1 MIPRPHKKAILVLA
15 GLAGLC
21 VVLWALSVARSETKT
36 WGVLLSALPDRVSTK
51 NITNSV
57 YYILKQTHESV
68 FRKDDGQ
75 NFTSKVLS
83 SWSRSAGS
91 SRYVLCPDTSLRFDA
106 SRPFSMG
113 YFGAYL
119 RAVTAGYDPAA
130 RVTNTGR
137 CFVVTFKRG
146 RAGYMD
152 FLSQYENAPTV
163 DNGACQLGLGAYR
176 VSEISKDKI
185 TLARKEPVAH
195 GYNEIVLYD
204 YKGVKDPHLNDKR
217 IKDFNRIAPF
227 DVPEHV
233 KKDFLSFDNL
243 GLKSEVLLI
252 NVEDKKVREILYN
265 CLDVD
270 AFRRAYFPMKQSFYN
285 IQTVFPLGIPG
296 ARAGL
301 PYQDRSFCRGQNS
314 AGPIVLANWRKDNIR
329 QINKFAA
336 DLRKKTGINIKV
348 VNYDANALAA
358 SLNTRPRAYDLLVI
372 MLSAMRAEQLDF
384 LSSFAGKGSYLDY
397 DVSGANAEYEAL
409 LHEDVYGPRGQ
420 LAEGLANKL
429 AEQYAVL
436 TLYQGND
443 TVYYPKEIKNLVVGS
458 ELMEYPEVAD
468 FRW

>member
-1 MIPRPHKKAILVLA
+1 MMPRTHRKARLAFA

-21 VVLWALSVARSETKT
+21 VALWALLAARSETKK
-36 WGVLLSALPDRVSTK
+36 WGVLLSALPDSVSTK

-57 YYILKQTHESV
+57 YYILKQTHEPV

-83 SWSRSAGS
+83 SWSRSADS

-106 SRPFSMG
+106 SRSFSVE
-113 YFGAYL
+113 YFGDYL
-119 RAVTAGYDPAA
+119 RAVTARYDPTAT
-130 RVTNTGR
+130 VTNPGR
-137 CFVVTFKRG
+137 CCDVTFKRG
-146 RAGYMD
+146 RAGYLD
-152 FLSQYENAPTV
+152 FLSQYENAPIV
-163 DNGACQLGLGAYR
+163 DNGVYQLGLGAYM
-176 VSEISKDKI
+176 VSGISKDKI

-204 YKGVKDPHLNDKR
+204 YKGKKDPNLHNK
-217 IKDFNRIAPF
+217 IVKDFNRIAPF
-227 DVPEHV
+227 DVPEYI
-233 KKDFLSFDNL
+233 KKDFLSFENL

-252 NVEDKKVREILYN
+252 NVADKKVREILYN
-265 CLDVD
+265 CLDVA

-301 PYQDRSFCRGQNS
+301 PDQDRSFYRGHNPTR
-314 AGPIVLANWRKDNIR
+314 PIVLANWRKDNIP

-348 VNYDANALAA
+348 VNYDANTLAA

-372 MLSAMRAEQLDF
+372 LLSAMRAEQLDF
-384 LSSFAGKGSYLDY
+384 LSSFAGKDSYLDY
-397 DVSGANAEYEAL
+397 DVAGLNADYAAL
-409 LHEDVYGPRGQ
+409 LNEDARELRQ
-420 LAEGLANKL
+420 RLAEGVANKL
-429 AEQYAVL
+429 ARHYAVL
-436 TLYQGND
+436 SLYQGND
-443 TVYYPKEIKNLVVGS
+443 TVYYPREIKNLVVGS
-458 ELMEYPEVAD
+458 EFMEYPEVAE